1 MARRNSYQKGCLFK
15 RGRNWVARW
24 REKVIQADGSPGWI
38 QRGEALGRIAELSER
53 RAQRLLAAKLQP
65 LNEGR
70 SRPQSQITFGQFVTQ
85 EWEPAVRPLLKP
97 STFSLYRKLLRKHLL
112 PAFEH
117 EKLGDV
123 SRAAIHRLL
132 VQKLTQGLSPN
143 HVHGIRTTLS
153 KILSVAVQLE
163 YLDRNP
169 MRELKL
175 GGRENVKERTVL
187 SAAQINRLLSALPR
201 PEQALVKFAV
211 LTGFRPGEQF
221 GLRWKN
227 VNLLGKVIYVRETFS
242 SGRFGS
248 PKTKVSIRDVPM
260 SERLVELLTAQRQG
274 CGPVDGES
282 LVFPDRDG
290 SPMNWEKRLNQGVL
304 HPICTGLGL
313 PKISWHSFRHSQATL
328 MGQTGEPQRT
338 AQAILGH
345 GSSKTTDQYIHSVPE
360 SERRAMDKVAEQL
373 FPASENKKA
382 GVGIN
387 PISMNRLRQ
396 TRRTADSVR
405 KLSAG

>member
-1 MARRNSYQKGCLFK
+1 MVRRNSYQKGCLFK

-24 REKVIQADGSPGWI
+24 REKVIQADGSPGVI
-38 QRGEALGRIAELSER
+38 QHGEVIGPIAGLSKR
-53 RAQRLLAAKLQP
+53 QAQNLLATKLQP
-65 LNEGR
+65 LNQGR
-70 SRPQSQITFGQFVTQ
+70 QRPQSQITFGQFVTQ
-85 EWEPAVRPLLKP
+85 EWEPAVLPFLKLG
-97 STFSLYRKLLRKHLL
+97 TLSLYRKLLRKHIL
-112 PAFEH
+112 PTFEH
-117 EKLGDV
+117 EKLTEI

-132 VQKLTQGLSPN
+132 VRKLADNLSPN
-143 HVHGIRTTLS
+143 HVHGIRTVLS

-175 GGRENVKERTVL
+175 GGRENIKERTVL
-187 SAAQINRLLSALPR
+187 SATQINLLLSALPR

-248 PKTKVSIRDVPM
+248 PKTKDSIRDVPM
-260 SERLVELLTAQRQG
+260 SKQVVELLTAHRQR
-274 CGPVDGES
+274 CGLVDGDS
-282 LVFPDRDG
+282 LVFPDGDG
-290 SPMNWEKRLNQGVL
+290 SPMNWEKRLNQKVL
-304 HPICTGLGL
+304 RPICNQLGL

-360 SERRAMDKVAEQL
+360 SERRVMDKVAELL
-373 FPASENKKA
+373 FP
-382 GVGIN
+382 
-387 PISMNRLRQ
+387 
-396 TRRTADSVR
+396 SVPNFGKQESGSR
-405 KLSAG
+405 HLPN

>member
-1 MARRNSYQKGCLFK
+1 MVRRNSYQKGCLFK

-24 REKVIQADGSPGWI
+24 REKVIEPDGSLGTRQPSVV
-38 QRGEALGRIAELSER
+38 LGRIAELSKFE
-53 RAQRLLAAKLQP
+53 AQNLLNAKLQP
-65 LNEGR
+65 LNQGR
-70 SRPQSQITFGQFVTQ
+70 QRPQSQITFGQFVTQ
-85 EWEPAVRPLLKP
+85 EWEPAVRPFLKP
-97 STFSLYRKLLRKHLL
+97 NTLSLYRKLLRKHIL
-112 PAFEH
+112 PVFEH
-117 EKLGDV
+117 EKLSEV

-143 HVHGIRTTLS
+143 HVHGMRTTLS

-175 GGRENVKERTVL
+175 GGRENIKERTVL
-187 SAAQINRLLSALPR
+187 SATQINLLLSALAE
-201 PEQALVKFAV
+201 PEQTFVRFAV
-211 LTGFRPGEQF
+211 LTGLRPGEQF

-227 VNLLGKVIYVRETFS
+227 VNLLRKVVHVRETFS

-248 PKTKVSIRDVPM
+248 PKTKDSIRDVPM
-260 SERLVELLTAQRQG
+260 SEPVVELLTAHRQR
-274 CGPVDGES
+274 CGSVDGDS
-282 LVFPDRDG
+282 LVFPDGDG

-360 SERRAMDKVAEQL
+360 SERRVMDKVAELL
-373 FPASENKKA
+373 FPSVPNFGKRENGSKHLP
-382 GVGIN
+382 N
-387 PISMNRLRQ
+387 
-396 TRRTADSVR
+396 
-405 KLSAG
+405 